1 MNEAERLSKL
11 LAHFAA
17 PLRSSGILAL
27 YLFGSR
33 VRDEQNSKS
42 DVDLFCDLDPKQK
55 LSLFDLMKIEAKLA
69 DVFKV
74 KVDLMTRS
82 SLHPLISDQVQL
94 EAIRLL

>member
-1 MNEAERLSKL
+1 MNEAARLSKM
-11 LAHFAA
+11 LASVAA
-17 PLRSSGILAL
+17 PLRSSGIVAL

-33 VRDEQNSKS
+33 LRDEHSNKS

-55 LSLFDLMKIEAKLA
+55 LSLFDLMKIEARLA
-69 DVFKV
+69 DVLKV

-82 SLHPLISDQVQL
+82 SLHPLISDQVQY